1 MVMDFYHGTSVGA
14 ISLKVGELATQG
26 GLPSLFSSEVA

>member
-1 MVMDFYHGTSVGA
+1 MDFYHGTSVGA

-26 GLPSLFSSEVA
+26 GFTFTFFK